1 MYSKEEEL
9 ARRRVKKKK
18 GFYIHLAVYILVNLF
33 IFLVS
38 FPDNFINFDF
48 GPALPW
54 GIGLAFHYL
63 GVFGFP
69 GSGILTREWEE
80 KEYEKELRKMNK
92 RPELP
97 KPNAEEKE
105 ELELKELRKNWNDKD
120 LV

>member
-1 MYSKEEEL
+1 MYSKSEEL

-18 GFYIHLAVYILVNLF
+18 GFYSHLAVYILVNLF

-54 GIGLAFHYL
+54 GIGLALHYVA
-63 GVFGFP
+63 VFGFP
-69 GSGILTREWEE
+69 GSGILSKEWEE
-80 KEYEKELRKMNK
+80 REYEKELQKMK
-92 RPELP
+92 GRPPLSAG
-97 KPNAEEKE
+97 KPEEGE